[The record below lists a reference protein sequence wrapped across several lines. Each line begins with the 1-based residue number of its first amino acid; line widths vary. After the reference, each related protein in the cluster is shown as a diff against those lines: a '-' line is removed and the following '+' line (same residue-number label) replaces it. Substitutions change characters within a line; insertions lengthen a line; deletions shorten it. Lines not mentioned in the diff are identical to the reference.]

1 MLAQPDA
8 FLAAVFYSA
17 ALVSAL
23 VVSFAALM
31 YIAFNRH
38 IFR

>member
-8 FLAAVFYSA
+8 FLAAVFYSVT
-17 ALVSAL
+17 LTSAL
-23 VVSFAALM
+23 VVSFATLM
-31 YIAFNRH
+31 YTAFNFH